1 MMRIASMLIMA
12 AMLAAPVTARE
23 SMKQRGEA
31 ELAKML
37 KGYVPGKQVRCVEL
51 SDITNQTVIDGTA
64 IVYWGLGG
72 KAWVNR
78 PNGAEFL
85 REDDILIS
93 KPFGGQACRLDI
105 VHQRSR
111 SSHIPGPAVGLNDFT
126 LYTKVKTR

>member
-1 MMRIASMLIMA
+1 MRIASMLIMA
-12 AMLAAPVTARE
+12 AMLAAPVSARE
-23 SMKQRGEA
+23 SMKQRREA

-51 SDITNQTVIDGTA
+51 SDIANQTVIDGTA

-111 SSHIPGPAVGLNDFT
+111 FSHIPGPAVGLNDFT

>member
-1 MMRIASMLIMA
+1 
-12 AMLAAPVTARE
+12 
-23 SMKQRGEA
+23 
-31 ELAKML
+31 ML
-37 KGYVPGKQVRCVEL
+37 KGYVPAKQVRCVQL

-85 REDDILIS
+85 REDNILIS

-105 VHQRSR
+105 VHQRDR
-111 SSHIPGPAVGLNDFT
+111 FSHVPGPTIGLNDFT
-126 LYTKVKTR
+126 LYTKVKAR

>member
-1 MMRIASMLIMA
+1 MRIASMLIMA
-12 AMLAAPVTARE
+12 AMLAAPASARE
-23 SMKQRGEA
+23 SIKQRGEA

-37 KGYVPGKQVRCVEL
+37 KGYVPAKQVRCVEL

-111 SSHIPGPAVGLNDFT
+111 FSHIPGPAVGLNDFT